1 LEKKT
6 QILSEAQF
14 EQMVRDLSGDQ
25 SFTLGLR
32 RAGLLDKIEQTP
44 MQVVGSD
51 LNELWTERYKP
62 RQVYDLVGNKAVI
75 D

>member
-1 LEKKT
+1 MNET
-6 QILSEAQF
+6 QF

-25 SFTLGLR
+25 SFTLGMR
-32 RAGLLDKIEQTP
+32 KAGLLDKIEQTP

-62 RQVYDLVGNKAVI
+62 RKVYDLVGNKAVI